1 MTLLMLVPPGV
12 NAAADADD
20 DADDDYDVKW
30 KSPKQEQPGAGTTP
44 HPVFFFTP
52 LCCFSQFL
60 YLCLC
65 LCLYLYLC
73 LYSS

>member
-1 MTLLMLVPPGV
+1 MTLLMLVPPDV

-52 LCCFSQFL
+52 LCCFSSDPAIL
-60 YLCLC
+60 YNA
-65 LCLYLYLC
+65 
-73 LYSS
+73 